1 MTVMDASAGGGVGVR
16 ERPRIE
22 IVPRRGLPLVAAAL
36 VFVVVAIA
44 TNSLWML
51 MFSHVV
57 GGAMW
62 TALDLFLGLILGP
75 IMGRL
80 SPPARAE
87 FAARLMPKMV
97 LIMPTVVAM
106 NLAAGFQMAL
116 RLGFLNASSP
126 NHPWL
131 IASMIVVGVMAVIA
145 LGILEPANI
154 AVLVEMNKPAPVPE
168 KIAALMKRFIATAGV
183 TGIMQ
188 IATLIIMTR
197 VASR

>member
-1 MTVMDASAGGGVGVR
+1 MAVLGVSAEVTSTQR
-16 ERPRIE
+16 RPIE
-22 IVPRRGLPLVAAAL
+22 IVPRRGLPVVAAVL
-36 VFVVVAIA
+36 VFIVIAIA

-62 TALDLFLGLILGP
+62 TALDLFLGLVLGP

-80 SPPARAE
+80 SPPSRAE

-116 RLGFLNASSP
+116 RLGFLSPTSP

-131 IASMIVVGVMAVIA
+131 VASMIVVGIMAVIA
-145 LGILEPANI
+145 LGVLEPANI
-154 AVLVEMNKPAPVPE
+154 AVLVEMNKPVPSPE
-168 KIAALMKRFIATAGV
+168 RIGALMKRFIATAGV
-183 TGIMQ
+183 TGVMQ

>member
-1 MTVMDASAGGGVGVR
+1 MTGPSAGVDVH

-22 IVPRRGLPLVAAAL
+22 IVPRRGLPFVAAAL
-36 VFVVVAIA
+36 IFIVVAIA

-62 TALDLFLGLILGP
+62 TALDLFLGLVLGP

-116 RLGFLNASSP
+116 RLGFLNPGSP
-126 NHPWL
+126 NHAWL

-154 AVLVEMNKPAPVPE
+154 AVLVEMNKPVPAPE
-168 KIAALMKRFIATAGV
+168 KIGALMKRFIATAGV
-183 TGIMQ
+183 TGVMQ